1 MKHTPAWRIV
11 ALGSILTMG
20 LAACG
25 RNDSSSDGGSG
36 DDSQTTTG
44 ESADGAFIDPA
55 ADCDN
60 YEGTK
65 GIEGDTIK
73 VGTVRPAQGP
83 YQIYDTLTVG
93 LDAYFK
99 HVNEGGGIEAGDG
112 KKYKIE
118 LLKGDDQYD
127 PGKTPDEVKKLV
139 EQEGVFAMV
148 GSVGTETNL
157 AVRDYLNDNCVP
169 SIALATGS
177 TSWGDAD
184 AYPWYIAG
192 LPSYATEAVHF
203 MQYLDK
209 TNPDAKLAVL
219 YQNDDFGKAY
229 LAAIEKYL
237 EDSDSKITIADSQS
251 FDPSSGQTTKGVTTQ
266 LAQSKADTFF
276 VGIGGTPCP
285 QTLGFIP
292 SDWKPLT
299 YVSVPC
305 SGKLALSLAGG
316 KDEGVYS
323 AQATYDPDNPG
334 DKTQPA
340 VAEYI
345 DATTK
350 QGLSEI
356 QIYGGIV
363 SAGWGFGA
371 VFGAGLEQAE
381 TVDRAGVMN
390 ALYSLDGVHIGL
402 AREGIDAHTD
412 NAKDPWLL
420 EQLRMVQRKG
430 GQWTEV
436 EEIVDYDGTSN
447 DLAG

>member
-1 MKHTPAWRIV
+1 MKHTPAWRLV

-177 TSWGDAD
+177 GRGIGKAIALHFAKNGADVVINFFRNRAPAEETALEVEKLGRRALLVKADVGDLDDLKRLFDEVEREFGGLDIFVHNAASGYNCPAMEQKPKGWD
-184 AYPWYIAG
+184 WTMNINARALLFAAQRATPLMEKRGGGSIVSISSAG
-192 LPSYATEAVHF
+192 SARVLPDYVVVGASKAALEALTCYLGVELIRRGIHVNAVSPGVVETEALQHF
-203 MQYLDK
+203 ASMGGQENIIQKFIEQVPAGRLIM
-209 TNPDAKLAVL
+209 PEEVAEVVAFLCSP
-219 YQNDDFGKAY
+219 
-229 LAAIEKYL
+229 AAAMI
-237 EDSDSKITIADSQS
+237 I
-251 FDPSSGQTTKGVTTQ
+251 GQT
-266 LAQSKADTFF
+266 L
-276 VGIGGTPCP
+276 
-285 QTLGFIP
+285 
-292 SDWKPLT
+292 
-299 YVSVPC
+299 
-305 SGKLALSLAGG
+305 
-316 KDEGVYS
+316 
-323 AQATYDPDNPG
+323 
-334 DKTQPA
+334 
-340 VAEYI
+340 
-345 DATTK
+345 
-350 QGLSEI
+350 
-356 QIYGGIV
+356 
-363 SAGWGFGA
+363 
-371 VFGAGLEQAE
+371 
-381 TVDRAGVMN
+381 
-390 ALYSLDGVHIGL
+390 
-402 AREGIDAHTD
+402 
-412 NAKDPWLL
+412 
-420 EQLRMVQRKG
+420 
-430 GQWTEV
+430 
-436 EEIVDYDGTSN
+436 IVDGGYTLPIS
-447 DLAG
+447 